1 MYESFYGLD
10 AKPFRLTPDPR
21 FLYVSASHKKALSYL
36 RYGIYRAEGFIVVV
50 GAPGTGKTTVINSV
64 LAELPGDE
72 IIVSKLVTTQLGADD
87 ILRAVAA
94 TLGINYEGLSK
105 AGLLNNLESYF
116 KEQFH
121 QGRRVLVL
129 IDEAQHLSR
138 DGLEELRMLTNFQE
152 NDQALM
158 QCFLIGQEELKTMI
172 DAPNMEQL
180 RQRVIASC
188 YLRPLSGAETVSYIE
203 HRLTQAGWRG
213 EAIFTFGA
221 YELIHRQT
229 EGNPR
234 LINSLC
240 ERVLLHGYLENCREI
255 DENVVLTVIEEV
267 ASEVGGRDALEGVHE
282 TREAIRQV
290 RRSLKVVDS
299 QGASAP
305 LTQEEEAGSAESFRF
320 QTVDEPDRVEE
331 VTSRA
336 FDEDSVVSPP
346 SVTTSSVVDDS
357 VVDAPQ
363 ASSSSASP
371 ASRQSS
377 PEMEAHEPE
386 PEEESTTHY
395 VEAAIASIE
404 RKKEEEAAQRGDPD
418 PTPYFGAHKSYARIP
433 VADEVSPPPEV
444 GSRQVD
450 YRPPGF
456 MDKLKKQLPNIGIIA
471 FLLAMMAM
479 IFFPEPEK
487 PEVATP
493 EAGVGSDHVAPPALE
508 VPDLQA
514 PAPDNAKT
522 DDAAKVEPG
531 KGGDDGAPAQ

>member
-10 AKPFRLTPDPR
+10 AKPFRLTPDPH
-21 FLYVSASHKKALSYL
+21 FLFVSASHKKALSYL

-50 GAPGTGKTTVINSV
+50 GAPGTGKTTVINAV
-64 LAELPGDE
+64 LAELPSDE
-72 IIVSKLVTTQLGADD
+72 IIVSKLVSTQLGADD
-87 ILRAVAA
+87 ILRTVAA
-94 TLGINYEGLSK
+94 KLGVDFEGLSK
-105 AGLLNNLESYF
+105 AGLLNNLEKYL
-116 KEQFH
+116 KEQCH

-138 DGLEELRMLTNFQE
+138 DSLEELRMLTNFQE

-158 QCFLIGQEELKTMI
+158 QCFLIGQEDLKAMI

-188 YLRPLSGAETVSYIE
+188 YLKPLTGAETVSYIE
-203 HRLTQAGWRG
+203 HRLSQAGWRG

-234 LINSLC
+234 LINGLC

-267 ASEVGGRDALEGVHE
+267 ASEVGGQDVLEGVHE
-282 TREAIRQV
+282 TKEAIRQV

-299 QGASAP
+299 QGAPAP
-305 LTQEEEAGSAESFRF
+305 LTQEEETGSGESFRF
-320 QTVDEPDRVEE
+320 QTFDEPDRVEE

-336 FDEDSVVSPP
+336 FDEDSVVSSP
-346 SVTTSSVVDDS
+346 SVTTSSVADDS

-371 ASRQSS
+371 VSRQPSS
-377 PEMEAHEPE
+377 EVDAAE

-404 RKKEEEAAQRGDPD
+404 KKKEEEAAKRGDPD
-418 PTPYFGAHKSYARIP
+418 PTPYFGAHKRYVPIP
-433 VADEVSPPPEV
+433 SADEVPPSPEV
-444 GSRQVD
+444 EPRQVD
-450 YRPPGF
+450 YRPPNF
-456 MDKLKKQLPNIGIIA
+456 MDKLKKQLPNIGLIA
-471 FLLAMMAM
+471 FFLAMMAM
-479 IFFPEPEK
+479 IFFPGPEGGV
-487 PEVATP
+487 PETSS
-493 EAGVGSDHVAPPALE
+493 AGEGVVSPARGIPGS
-508 VPDLQA
+508 QA
-514 PAPDNAKT
+514 PSVDNA
-522 DDAAKVEPG
+522 DEESVPHSAKAELG
-531 KGGDDGAPAQ
+531 KGGDGRAISGP